1 MKVFTPQVRTY
12 LYGVVS
18 AGLPLLVTAG
28 FLAPE
33 DMQQWLLLSAA
44 LLGLGSNIMAAANVA
59 KPVVEVEQSATVP
72 LFVEKS

>member
-33 DMQQWLLLSAA
+33 DMQQWLLLAAA
-44 LLGLGSNIMAAANVA
+44 LLGLGSNIMAAANVS
-59 KPVVEVEQSATVP
+59 KPAPQVDVVESVP
-72 LFVEKS
+72 LFVEK